1 MYFFYNSCMSIEKI
15 KLRDFE
21 IGGDKLTI
29 LAGPCA
35 IESQEILDETA
46 QGLKEIT
53 KDLDINFVF
62 KSSFDKA
69 NRSSLASFR
78 GPGMEK
84 GLKMLQQV
92 KEKYDLP
99 IVTDI
104 HEPSQAIEVAKVADI
119 IQIPAFLCRQTDLLV
134 SAGKTNKIINI
145 KKGQFLAP
153 EQMKSLIKKVENAG
167 NKNIMVTDRGT
178 TFGYNNLVVDFR
190 GIPIM
195 KEFGYPVV
203 FDATHS
209 VQLPGANGTS
219 SGGDRRFVPTLAK
232 SAMASGADVLFFEIH
247 PEPDKALC
255 DGANMVALKDAKE
268 LFDIC
273 NKIFKLVRGLD

>member
-1 MYFFYNSCMSIEKI
+1 MGYNLRMENIKKI

-46 QGLKEIT
+46 KGLKEIT
-53 KDLDINFVF
+53 KELGINFVF

-69 NRSSLASFR
+69 NRSSINSYR
-78 GPGMEK
+78 GPGLEK
-84 GLKMLQQV
+84 GLEMLAKV
-92 KEKYDLP
+92 KEKFDLP

-104 HEPSQAIEVAKVADI
+104 HTPDQAVVAAKVADI

-134 SAGKTNKIINI
+134 AAAKTGKIINI

-153 EQMKSLIKKVENAG
+153 EQMGSLIKKVEDSG
-167 NKNIMVTDRGT
+167 NSNILVTDRGT
-178 TFGYNNLVVDFR
+178 SFGYNNLVVDFR

-195 KEFGYPVV
+195 HSFGYPVV

-209 VQLPGANGTS
+209 VQLPGANGVC
-219 SGGDRRFVPTLAK
+219 SGGDRRFVPVLAK
-232 SAMASGADVLFFEIH
+232 AAMAVGARVLFFEVH
-247 PEPDKALC
+247 PDPDKAKC
-255 DGANMVALKDAKE
+255 DGPNMIALKDAKE
-268 LFDIC
+268 LFSVC
-273 NKIFKLVRGLD
+273 KKIFEVVQ

>member
-1 MYFFYNSCMSIEKI
+1 MENIKRI

-53 KDLDINFVF
+53 KELGINFVF

-69 NRSSLASFR
+69 NRSSITSFR

-84 GLKMLQQV
+84 GLEMLQLV

-104 HEPSQAIEVAKVADI
+104 HTPDQAKPVAQVADI
-119 IQIPAFLCRQTDLLV
+119 LQIPAFLCRQTDLLV
-134 SAGKTNKIINI
+134 AAAETGKIVNI

-153 EQMKSLIKKVENAG
+153 EQMGSLVQKVEDSG
-167 NKNIMVTDRGT
+167 NTNIMLTDRGSS
-178 TFGYNNLVVDFR
+178 FGYNNLVSDFR

-195 KEFGYPVV
+195 QQFGYPVV

-209 VQLPGANGTS
+209 VQLPGANGIC
-219 SGGDRRFVPTLAK
+219 SGGDRRFVPVLAK
-232 SAMASGADVLFFEIH
+232 AAMAVGANVLFFEVH
-247 PEPDKALC
+247 PDPDKAKC
-255 DGANMVALKDAKE
+255 DGPNMVALKDARE
-268 LFDIC
+268 LFDTC
-273 NKIFKLVRGLD
+273 KKIFDVVRA

>member
-153 EQMKSLIKKVENAG
+153 EQMKSLIKKVEDAG

-247 PEPDKALC
+247 HEPDKALC

>member
-1 MYFFYNSCMSIEKI
+1 MENIKRI

-35 IESQEILDETA
+35 IESQGILDETA

-53 KDLDINFVF
+53 KELGINFVF

-69 NRSSLASFR
+69 NRSSITSFR

-84 GLKMLQQV
+84 GLEMLQLV

-104 HEPSQAIEVAKVADI
+104 HTPDQAKPVAEVADI
-119 IQIPAFLCRQTDLLV
+119 LQIPAFLCRQTDLLV
-134 SAGKTNKIINI
+134 AAAETGKIVNI

-153 EQMKSLIKKVENAG
+153 EQMGSLVKKVEDSG
-167 NKNIMVTDRGT
+167 NTNIMLTDRGSS
-178 TFGYNNLVVDFR
+178 FGYNNLVSDFR

-195 KEFGYPVV
+195 QQFGYPVV

-209 VQLPGANGTS
+209 VQLPGANGIC
-219 SGGDRRFVPTLAK
+219 SGGDRRFVPVLAK
-232 SAMASGADVLFFEIH
+232 AAMAVGANVLFFEVH
-247 PEPDKALC
+247 PDPDKAKC
-255 DGANMVALKDAKE
+255 DGPNMVALKDAKE
-268 LFDIC
+268 LFATC
-273 NKIFKLVRGLD
+273 KKIFEVVRG

>member
-1 MYFFYNSCMSIEKI
+1 MYFFYNSGMSIEKI

-69 NRSSLASFR
+69 NRSSLTSFR

-84 GLKMLQQV
+84 GLQMLQQV

-104 HEPSQAIEVAKVADI
+104 HEPAQAKEVAKVADI

-153 EQMKSLIKKVENAG
+153 EQMKSLIKKVEDAG

>member
-1 MYFFYNSCMSIEKI
+1 MMENIKRI

-46 QGLKEIT
+46 AGLKEIT
-53 KDLDINFVF
+53 KKLGINYVF

-69 NRSSLASFR
+69 NRSSITSFR
-78 GPGMEK
+78 GPGLEK
-84 GLKMLQQV
+84 GLKMLAKV

-104 HEPSQAIEVAKVADI
+104 HTPEQAARVAEVADI
-119 IQIPAFLCRQTDLLV
+119 LQIPAFLCRQTDLLV
-134 SAGKTNKIINI
+134 AAAKTGKIVNI
-145 KKGQFLAP
+145 KKGQFLSP
-153 EQMKSLIKKVENAG
+153 DQMKTLIKKVEDSG
-167 NKNIMVTDRGT
+167 NTNILVTDRGT
-178 TFGYNNLVVDFR
+178 SFGYNNLVVDFR

-195 KEFGYPVV
+195 QTFGYPVV

-209 VQLPGANGTS
+209 VQLPGANGAS
-219 SGGDRRFVPTLAK
+219 SGGDRRFVPYLAK
-232 SAMASGADVLFFEIH
+232 AAMAVGANSLFFEVH

-255 DGANMVALKDAKE
+255 DGPNMIALKDAE
-268 LFDIC
+268 QLFLMC
-273 NKIFKLVRGLD
+273 KSIFELVRGK

>member
-1 MYFFYNSCMSIEKI
+1 MENIKRI
-15 KLRDFE
+15 KLRDFA

-35 IESQEILDETA
+35 IESIEILEQTA
-46 QGLKEIT
+46 EGLKKIT
-53 KDLDINFVF
+53 EELDINFVF

-69 NRSSLASFR
+69 NRSSITSFR
-78 GPGMEK
+78 GPGLEK
-84 GLKMLQQV
+84 GLEMLKTI

-104 HEPSQAIEVAKVADI
+104 HTPEQAAVAGEVADI

-134 SAGKTNKIINI
+134 AAAKTGKIVNI

-153 EQMKSLIKKVENAG
+153 EQMESLIKKVEDSG
-167 NKNIMVTDRGT
+167 NLNILLTDRGT
-178 TFGYNNLVVDFR
+178 SFGYNNLVVDFR

-195 KEFGYPVV
+195 QSFGYPVV

-209 VQLPGANGTS
+209 VQLPGANGTC
-219 SGGDRRFVPTLAK
+219 SGGDRRFVPVLAK
-232 SAMASGADVLFFEIH
+232 AAMAVGANVLFFEVH

-255 DGANMVALKDAKE
+255 DGPNMVALKDAKE
-268 LFDIC
+268 LFSMC
-273 NKIFKLVRGLD
+273 KNIFELVKG

>member
-1 MYFFYNSCMSIEKI
+1 MSKQRI

-35 IESQEILDETA
+35 IESQEILNETA

-53 KDLDINFVF
+53 RDLDINFVF

-69 NRSSLASFR
+69 NRSSLTSFR
-78 GPGMEK
+78 GPGLEK
-84 GLKMLQQV
+84 GLAMLQEV
-92 KEKYDLP
+92 KEKFDLP

-104 HEPSQAIEVAKVADI
+104 HEPAQAQRVAQVADI

-134 SAGKTNKIINI
+134 SAGKTDKILNI

-153 EQMKSLIKKVENAG
+153 EQMKSLIKKVEDTG
-167 NKNIMVTDRGT
+167 NKKIMVTDRGT

-255 DGANMVALKDAKE
+255 DGANMIALKDAKE

>member
-1 MYFFYNSCMSIEKI
+1 MENIKRI

-53 KDLDINFVF
+53 KELGINFVF

-69 NRSSLASFR
+69 NRSSITSFR

-84 GLKMLQQV
+84 GLEMLQLI
-92 KEKYDLP
+92 KDKYDLP

-104 HEPSQAIEVAKVADI
+104 HTPDQARPVAEVADI
-119 IQIPAFLCRQTDLLV
+119 LQIPAFLCRQTDLLV
-134 SAGKTNKIINI
+134 SAAETGKIVNI

-153 EQMKSLIKKVENAG
+153 EQMGSLVKKVEDSG
-167 NKNIMVTDRGT
+167 NTNIMLTDRGSS
-178 TFGYNNLVVDFR
+178 FGYNNLVSDFR

-195 KEFGYPVV
+195 QQFGYPVV

-209 VQLPGANGTS
+209 VQLPGANGIC
-219 SGGDRRFVPTLAK
+219 SGGDRRFVPVLAK
-232 SAMASGADVLFFEIH
+232 AAMAVGANVLFFEVH
-247 PEPDKALC
+247 PDPDKAKC
-255 DGANMVALKDAKE
+255 DGPNMVALKDAKE
-268 LFDIC
+268 LFATC
-273 NKIFKLVRGLD
+273 KRIFEVVRA

>member
-1 MYFFYNSCMSIEKI
+1 MKTKII
-15 KLRDFE
+15 KLKDFE

-35 IESQEILDETA
+35 AESMEILDETA
-46 QGLKEIT
+46 SGLKEIT
-53 KDLDINFVF
+53 QKLGINFVF

-69 NRSSLASFR
+69 NRSSINSYR

-84 GLKMLQQV
+84 GLEMLQAV
-92 KEKYDLP
+92 KDKYDLP

-104 HEPSQAIEVAKVADI
+104 HTPDQAEPTAKVADI

-134 SAGKTNKIINI
+134 AAAKTGKIVNI

-153 EQMKSLIKKVENAG
+153 EQMGSLVKKVEDSG
-167 NKNIMVTDRGT
+167 NNNILLTDRGCS
-178 TFGYNNLVVDFR
+178 FGYNNLVVDFR
-190 GIPIM
+190 AIPIM
-195 KEFGYPVV
+195 QSFGYPVV

-209 VQLPGANGTS
+209 VQLPGAQGTC

-232 SAMASGADVLFFEIH
+232 AAMAAGANVLFFEVH
-247 PEPDKALC
+247 PNPDKGLC
-255 DGANMVALKDAKE
+255 DGPNMIALKDAEE
-268 LFDIC
+268 LFKIC
-273 NKIFKLVRGLD
+273 KEIFDLVRK